1 MGVMATQ
8 RTASSWAEVV
18 ALYAGLAQEEA
29 PRMRPMLQLV
39 EFLAGSRYARSLL
52 PHVSR
57 EGLVIVRAPGS
68 DAGDGELHIRF
79 DAAEQAFVFTHVQR
93 PDEPNPWRRE
103 CAPDQWRPVLER
115 LFHKRLQWFHEG

>member
-1 MGVMATQ
+1 MANL
-8 RTASSWAEVV
+8 RAASSWADVV
-18 ALYAGLAQEEA
+18 AFYAGLAQEDA

-52 PHVSR
+52 PHLSR

-68 DAGDGELHIRF
+68 DAGGGELQVRF
-79 DAAEQAFVFTHVQR
+79 DAAAPGFVFTHVQR
-93 PDEPNPWRRE
+93 PDEPHPWQRA
-103 CAPDQWRPVLER
+103 CAPDEWRPVLER